1 MRQLQF
7 GFTKNYKKEFGG
19 ALLAGKRKSLRPLS
33 TKHPIHLILKTSGKS
48 IFNPGN
54 RKVEKLIRGTAQEFG
69 VKVYDV
75 ALNWSHTHL
84 LIYISSRQDYV
95 RFVRAVGCR
104 LEKLG
109 AKFALRPFTRI
120 LTWGKDLLGVKSY
133 FEDNEMEGFGLLF
146 RREKVKKKTKS
157 NLRV

>member
-19 ALLAGKRKSLRPLS
+19 ALLPGKRKSLRPLS
-33 TKHPIHLILKTSGKS
+33 TKHPIHLILKTSGKN

-54 RKVEKLIRGTAQEFG
+54 RKIEKLIRGTAKEFG
-69 VKVYDV
+69 VKIYDL

-84 LIYISSRQDYV
+84 LIQISSRQGYV
-95 RFVRAVGCR
+95 RFARAVGCR
-104 LEKLG
+104 LEKMG

-120 LTWGKDLLGVKSY
+120 LSWGKDLWGVKDY
-133 FEDNEMEGFGLLF
+133 VKDNEMEGFGLLF
-146 RREKVKKKTKS
+146 RGEKGEKKTK
-157 NLRV
+157 NKPRI

>member
-19 ALLAGKRKSLRPLS
+19 ATLLGKRKVRRPLS

-54 RKVEKLIRGTAQEFG
+54 RQVEQLMRETARQFG
-69 VKVYDV
+69 VKIYDV

-84 LIYISSRQDYV
+84 LIQISERAQYV
-95 RFVRAVGCR
+95 RFVRALNCR
-104 LEKLG
+104 LQVLG
-109 AKFALRPFTRI
+109 ARFDLRPFTRI
-120 LTWGKDLLGVKSY
+120 LSWGKDFRRVKGY
-133 FEDNEMEGFGLLF
+133 ILENELEAFGLTF
-146 RREKVKKKTKS
+146 RGEKRRKGKM
-157 NLRV
+157 R